1 MDKGGYKI
9 VDLKDINI
17 TTTTQVI
24 KNIYD
29 EIRTSY
35 RKVILLSGLTINNVK
50 FNDIFVKAVPVGSDY
65 LINVYQAVVDN
76 EMTQYNIFIEDNDNV
91 TLQTN
96 ILKGAETLP
105 NEQEYYTVKEGE

>member
-9 VDLKDINI
+9 VNLKDINI

-65 LINVYQAVVDN
+65 LINVYQVVVDN
-76 EMTQYNIFIEDNDNV
+76 EYTQYNLFIEDNDNV

-105 NEQEYYTVKEGE
+105 TDQEYYSVKEGE